1 MTAEQPP
8 QAPPPPP
15 PPPVYRAPMTM
26 PPPRQRSSAWRWGC
40 GFAIAA
46 LLLLM
51 MLGGFLLLA
60 LMDVSGVMEDIAPSK
75 GRIVVI
81 HIDGMIVAG
90 QSGFSM
96 LGGAATGSDD
106 IVHEIE
112 RAAADR
118 DVKGILLRINSP
130 GGSAAGSQEIY
141 DAVRRARESRNGE
154 FVVVASMADVAASGG
169 YYVAAGANAIFA
181 DSATMT
187 GSIGAIAMHEDMSGL
202 FEKIGIKP
210 EVIKSGELKDMLNPM
225 SPMSDEARQIVQ
237 TLVQEV
243 RDQFVQA
250 VADGRDNLDRA
261 AVEALADGRVYT
273 GQQAVENGLVDE
285 IGGLREALDQA
296 GELTGLGPSPATKE
310 YGEPSL
316 LRWLLSSSGTLAG
329 RQPVAQPHVAATGG
343 MLYDD
348 LAARLVGQ
356 ASGAVSSLEA
366 AGVSQPKPP
375 AGDM

>member
-1 MTAEQPP
+1 MAAP
-8 QAPPPPP
+8 Q
-15 PPPVYRAPMTM
+15 
-26 PPPRQRSSAWRWGC
+26 PRQRSSAWRWGC

-46 LLLLM
+46 VLLLLM
-51 MLGGFLLLA
+51 LGVFLLLA
-60 LMDVSGVMEDIAPSK
+60 LMGVSGVMEDIAPGK
-75 GRIVVI
+75 GRIVVVR
-81 HIDGMIVAG
+81 IDGMIVAG

-96 LGGAATGSDD
+96 FGGAATGSDD

-118 DVKGILLRINSP
+118 DVKGVLLRINSP

-225 SPMSDEARQIVQ
+225 SPMSDEAREIVQ
-237 TLVQEV
+237 RVVQEV

-250 VADGRDNLDRA
+250 VTDGRDNLDRA
-261 AVEALADGRVYT
+261 AVEALADGRIYT

-285 IGGLREALDQA
+285 IGGLREALDRA
-296 GELTGLGPSPATKE
+296 GDLTGLGPSPATKE

-316 LRWLLSSSGTLAG
+316 LRWLLSSSSLAK
-329 RQPVAQPHVAATGG
+329 RQPTAQPHVAATGG
-343 MLYDD
+343 LLYDD

-356 ASGAVSSLEA
+356 AAGAVSSLEA
-366 AGVSQPKPP
+366 AGVTQPKPP
-375 AGDM
+375 AGEM

>member
-8 QAPPPPP
+8 QVPPP
-15 PPPVYRAPMTM
+15 PPPVYRAPMAA

-46 LLLLM
+46 VLLLLM
-51 MLGGFLLLA
+51 LGVFLLVA
-60 LMDVSGVMEDIAPSK
+60 FMGVSGVMEDIAPGK
-75 GRIVVI
+75 GRIVVV

-112 RAAADR
+112 RAAADG
-118 DVKGILLRINSP
+118 DVKGVLLRINSP

-141 DAVRRARESRNGE
+141 DAVWRARESRNGE

-169 YYVAAGANAIFA
+169 YYVAAGADAIFA

-202 FEKIGIKP
+202 FEKIGVKP

-225 SPMSDEARQIVQ
+225 SPMSDEAREIVQ
-237 TLVQEV
+237 RLVQEV

-250 VADGRDNLDRA
+250 VTDGRDNLDRA
-261 AVEALADGRVYT
+261 AVEALADGRIYT

-285 IGGLREALDQA
+285 IGGLREALDRA
-296 GELTGLGPSPATKE
+296 GELTGLGASPATKE

-316 LRWLLSSSGTLAG
+316 LRWLLSSGTLAK
-329 RQPVAQPHVAATGG
+329 RQPAAQPHVATTGG
-343 MLYDD
+343 LLYDD
-348 LAARLVGQ
+348 LAARLAGQ
-356 ASGAVSSLEA
+356 VPGAVSSLEA

-375 AGDM
+375 AGEM